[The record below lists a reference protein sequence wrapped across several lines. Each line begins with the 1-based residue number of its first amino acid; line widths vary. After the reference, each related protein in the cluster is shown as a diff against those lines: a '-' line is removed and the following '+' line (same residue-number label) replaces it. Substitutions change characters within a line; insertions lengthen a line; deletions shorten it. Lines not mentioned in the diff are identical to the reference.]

1 MSRSLAPQQIRSFK
15 ASFAPP
21 KQSQPDP
28 VAGHHDG
35 DGSLTFHHSA
45 TLLGLAAGRA
55 VIWCGHRSAAPW
67 MDPSPPFILTPKIH
81 KSPRSG
87 KVAQLLVMG
96 WWLKYVLCALRVA
109 LFAAFIA
116 RLLLRGTLKRRG
128 RGGWYFLVSDVFC
141 FCATRRNQFHPP
153 PPKPV
158 VTLVALL
165 WWTGCGDKIG
175 FNYLTLRSP
184 EVSPPPLQLK
194 ASFASHK

>member
-21 KQSQPDP
+21 KHSQPDP

-128 RGGWYFLVSDVFC
+128 RGGGTFWSPMSFVFVPLAGTN
-141 FCATRRNQFHPP
+141 FTP
-153 PPKPV
+153 
-158 VTLVALL
+158 LL
-165 WWTGCGDKIG
+165 LSRWS
-175 FNYLTLRSP
+175 L
-184 EVSPPPLQLK
+184 
-194 ASFASHK
+194 